1 MNSGGQALTC
11 HKKNAFTITVGVC
24 FAVHHHTQENH
35 QEFVNQ
41 HFFLES
47 FFKTILIH
55 HSSKKPQNP
64 FPFWIREL
72 ESIQA
77 SN

>member
-24 FAVHHHTQENH
+24 FAVHHDTQENH

-41 HFFLES
+41 HFFRVFFQNNSHPS
-47 FFKTILIH
+47 FFK
-55 HSSKKPQNP
+55 KPLKTL
-64 FPFWIREL
+64 FPFGL
-72 ESIQA
+72 ES
-77 SN
+77 

>member
-1 MNSGGQALTC
+1 MMLRVVDDT
-11 HKKNAFTITVGVC
+11 FTITVGVC

-41 HFFLES
+41 HFLES

-55 HSSKKPQNP
+55 HSSKNPSKP
-64 FPFWIREL
+64 FSL
-72 ESIQA
+72 LD
-77 SN
+77 

>member
-41 HFFLES
+41 HFLES
-47 FFKTILIH
+47 FSKQFSSIILQKPLKTL
-55 HSSKKPQNP
+55 
-64 FPFWIREL
+64 FPFGL
-72 ESIQA
+72 ES
-77 SN
+77 